1 MLLPELQVKPIRSVA
16 VRGCMFQILHVTL
29 NFAKFSFKYQMYL
42 MSSVLCLLFALENE
56 DLRFEYLVFKELYVF
71 SPCRNYI
78 LCSYWAAVPKLVY
91 WVMKKHGHEIDLE

>member
-1 MLLPELQVKPIRSVA
+1 MLLPELRVKPIRSVA
-16 VRGCMFQILHVTL
+16 VRGCMFQILHVIL

-56 DLRFEYLVFKELYVF
+56 DLRFEYVVFKELDVF

-78 LCSYWAAVPKLVY
+78 LRSYWAVVPKLVY
-91 WVMKKHGHEIDLE
+91 WTMKKHGHEIDLE